1 MSCTNPCTHSLIG
14 DASRQFTHADST
26 GGSTGPE
33 TGVEVCC
40 LRLPSEKTVITI
52 ASALNGQK
60 SAWIGC
66 RRSAPRIRRGAC
78 SFPPR
83 EVKKSPT
90 SRLINLLSAVPA
102 AGPRPPLIAGG
113 RRRLARVPSC
123 GYDRVSASGGDA
135 SAADQPIV
143 SNSRTKQT
151 APLVLLLLLLLRL
164 RRRRRV
170 LMMIC

>member
-83 EVKKSPT
+83 ELKKSPT
-90 SRLINLLSAVPA
+90 SRLINLLSVVPA
-102 AGPRPPLIAGG
+102 AGPTAAANSRRTAAAGQG
-113 RRRLARVPSC
+113 TILWVRSSVCKWRRRKC
-123 GYDRVSASGGDA
+123 
-135 SAADQPIV
+135 
-143 SNSRTKQT
+143 
-151 APLVLLLLLLLRL
+151 
-164 RRRRRV
+164 RRSTDS
-170 LMMIC
+170 L